1 MAKRLF
7 SGNEAIA
14 QGAIE
19 AGLNFFAGY
28 PITPSSDIA
37 EYISRELP
45 KRGGRFIQMEDEI
58 ASAGAIIGASLA
70 GAKAMTATSGPGLSL
85 MQEHIGFAVMVEA
98 PTVFVDVQRG
108 GPSTGLPTFPSQG
121 DLLITRW
128 GTHGDHDLIVIYPN
142 SVSECFYLTVKAFN
156 LAEEYRTPVII
167 LSDEII
173 GHMREIVELP
183 ETVEQV
189 YRKTPDGPPEEYLPY
204 EVKEGDVPPMA
215 AYGSEYRFHTT
226 GLVHDET
233 GFPTHNPEKVK
244 ALIERIIRKI
254 TGNRDRI
261 ADVEIVYPDAEYM
274 VFALG
279 AVSRSAR
286 EAVEE
291 LREKG
296 INIGLF
302 RPRVLFPFPET
313 QIKEV
318 SERVKKI
325 FVFEMN
331 QGQIVHVVERVTD
344 RWKIKWFGKS
354 NGEIITP
361 EEIEGVVME
370 GINGY

>member
-19 AGLNFFAGY
+19 AGLKFFAGY

-215 AYGSEYRFHTT
+215 AYGSEYRYHTT
-226 GLVHDET
+226 GLAHDET

-254 TGNRDRI
+254 TGNRDKI

-279 AVSRSAR
+279 SVSRSAR

-313 QIKEV
+313 QIRKI
-318 SERVKKI
+318 SDRVKKI

-344 RWKIKWFGKS
+344 RRKIKWFGKS

-370 GINGY
+370 DIHGY

>member
-215 AYGSEYRFHTT
+215 AYGSEYRYHTT

-279 AVSRSAR
+279 SVSRSAR

-313 QIKEV
+313 QIKEI
-318 SERVKKI
+318 SEHVKKI